1 MVRGVVRVVV
11 AAAMLAAGAPAFA
24 QAGYVEVPLNRQVQ
38 VTTVQG
44 VTLPSSF
51 GGPDS
56 FYAVL
61 RLGPLAAGTRYEFT
75 LTFDAGTDM
84 GWAVSWV
91 DGDPGG
97 KDWWSFLGTGT
108 GTGTREMEGKE
119 AKSLFSVAPA
129 STSNVL
135 YLVVRSARAWTVRAQ
150 VSDRLSGA
158 TPNTQ
163 DRWGYYYVDDFD
175 ASRYSPF
182 LLTRGGAWAG
192 AGGAAAAPAGSA
204 RTGYVDVPVGST
216 VRVRTVTGV
225 ALAGPFGGPEYFYT
239 VCRLLPLAAGK
250 RYEVT
255 LTYNAGTDMGWAVS
269 WVDGDPGGNDWWSF
283 VGTGTGTGTREMK
296 GKEAKYL
303 FSVDA
308 NSSAK
313 ELYLVIR
320 SHRQWDLSVAL
331 TDRLSGATPSTQ
343 DRWGYT
349 YVDDFDASRTSPF
362 LLQRGAGR

>member
-75 LTFDAGTDM
+75 LTFD
-84 GWAVSWV
+84 
-91 DGDPGG
+91 
-97 KDWWSFLGTGT
+97 
-108 GTGTREMEGKE
+108 
-119 AKSLFSVAPA
+119 
-129 STSNVL
+129 
-135 YLVVRSARAWTVRAQ
+135 
-150 VSDRLSGA
+150 
-158 TPNTQ
+158 
-163 DRWGYYYVDDFD
+163 
-175 ASRYSPF
+175 
-182 LLTRGGAWAG
+182 
-192 AGGAAAAPAGSA
+192 
-204 RTGYVDVPVGST
+204 
-216 VRVRTVTGV
+216 
-225 ALAGPFGGPEYFYT
+225 
-239 VCRLLPLAAGK
+239 
-250 RYEVT
+250 
-255 LTYNAGTDMGWAVS
+255 AGTDMGWAVS

>member
-1 MVRGVVRVVV
+1 MGRIRVVLC
-11 AAAMLAAGAPAFA
+11 AAAVLLAGMSAFG
-24 QAGYVEVPLNRQVQ
+24 QAGRVDVPLNGSVV
-38 VTTVQG
+38 VTTVAG
-44 VTLPSSF
+44 VALPTSF

-61 RLGPLAAGTRYEFT
+61 RLGPLAAGARVEFT

-84 GWAVSWV
+84 GWAAAWV
-91 DGDPGG
+91 DGDPAG
-97 KDWWSFLGTGT
+97 KDWGTLLGTGT
-108 GTGTREMEGKE
+108 GTGTREMKGKE

-135 YLVVRSARAWTVRAQ
+135 FLVLRSARPWTVKAALT
-150 VSDRLSGA
+150 DRLSGA

-175 ASRYSPF
+175 TSRYSPF
-182 LLTRGGAWAG
+182 LLTRGGTWSGSAG
-192 AGGAAAAPAGSA
+192 QGAAPPAAA
-204 RTGYVDVPVGST
+204 RTGYVDVPVNST
-216 VRVRTVTGV
+216 VRIRTVTGV
-225 ALAGPFGGPEYFYT
+225 GLHSSFGGPEYFYT
-239 VCRLLPLAAGK
+239 VCRLLPLAPGK

-255 LTYNAGTDMGWAVS
+255 LTYDAGTDMGWATA
-269 WVDGDPGGNDWWSF
+269 WVDGDPGGRDWASF

-296 GKEAKYL
+296 GKESKYI
-303 FSVDA
+303 FSVDPKSTTA
-308 NSSAK
+308 V
-313 ELYLVIR
+313 LYLAIR
-320 SHRQWDLSVAL
+320 SHRQWDLSVGL

-362 LLQRGAGR
+362 LLQRDAGR